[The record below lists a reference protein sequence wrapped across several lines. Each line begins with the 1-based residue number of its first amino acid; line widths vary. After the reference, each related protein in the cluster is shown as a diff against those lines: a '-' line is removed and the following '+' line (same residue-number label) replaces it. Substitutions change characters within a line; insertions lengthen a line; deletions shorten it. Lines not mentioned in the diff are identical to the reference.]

1 SDASALCGAA
11 WAHAMKPTPAGEA
24 WLAARRDKRIP
35 LGDAEI
41 IVTALL
47 ASARGDAD
55 TTRQLLRSTAEMVEN
70 HPLVRELAGEWLA
83 VDAAERGAWA
93 ELYEDSI
100 AARWPASA
108 LAFFLEGVAAA
119 RLEAAGAPGRFEL
132 FVRWLF
138 APYRRVTRPLLD
150 IPAPASPA
158 SATSSTDDPPAAPQ
172 PAADVPAH

>member
-11 WAHAMKPTPAGEA
+11 WAHAVKPTPAGEA
-24 WLAARRDKRIP
+24 WLITRRNKRVP

-47 ASARGDAD
+47 AAARGDAD
-55 TTRQLLRSTAEMVEN
+55 TARQLLRSTAEMVEN

-93 ELYEDSI
+93 ELYADAI

-108 LAFFLEGVAAA
+108 LTFLLEGIAAQ
-119 RLEAAGAPGRFEL
+119 RLDAAGAPGRFA
-132 FVRWLF
+132 VTARWLL
-138 APYRRVTRPLLD
+138 APHRHTTWRLLNGAE
-150 IPAPASPA
+150 APARATPTPTTVDA
-158 SATSSTDDPPAAPQ
+158 SAPA
-172 PAADVPAH
+172 DE